1 MLFRSSLIHKQ
12 RSVMNEWDLGEVIR
26 GVDLKAGTLAKNN
39 FFITNKGQFE
49 ASGVTVSLT
58 GTKLKLQQHQ
68 DGKYYVCNSATGDC
82 VLVSDVQAEK
92 IRDQL

>member
-1 MLFRSSLIHKQ
+1 M
-12 RSVMNEWDLGEVIR
+12 IR
-26 GVDLKAGTLAKNN
+26 GVDLKAGTLAKTT
-39 FFITNKGQFE
+39 FSSPTKGSLE

-92 IRDQL
+92 FVTSCSEGENIGYCHR